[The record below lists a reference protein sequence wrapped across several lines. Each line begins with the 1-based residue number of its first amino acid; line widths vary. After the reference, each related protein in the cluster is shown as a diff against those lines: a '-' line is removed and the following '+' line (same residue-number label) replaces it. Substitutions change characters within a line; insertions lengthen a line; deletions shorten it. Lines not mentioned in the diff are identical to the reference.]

1 MRREY
6 DEKLES
12 FYSSFPNMRPIK
24 TEKAAKSLAHRTNM
38 VRAAEPEKPVILL
51 PGAPQKPGKP
61 FDLYFQQ
68 LETTPDAGT
77 ERGVLLERARQDW
90 RDMKVKKK
98 AKWIR
103 KAMKEFRE
111 YEEKVVEFKAKHPE
125 FNPPSVKSFLT
136 QEEQKI
142 LDKYMGRPEK
152 PPSSAYSLFSKE
164 MLNTEFIKQFPSKER
179 MSHISEA
186 WKKVTESDKEVYQ
199 TQVNEAMARYKTEYT
214 EWYEAL
220 TSEEQRVEK
229 ERTTTKTTKK
239 PPLTPILT
247 PSSVLPATPT
257 AYLPQQQQ
265 FTISSPMAQQQLQMP
280 AITVPYPNITGSQAG
295 QPMFVKVEVVGAPG
309 GHTAVTQCQ
318 LMPHQMQMTYSMAQP
333 PFTLG
338 PIMAAAPQVA
348 AAPPPPLVP
357 PPQPPKVEEPG
368 RLEALRAE
376 ILRREPVEPARSHK
390 QLFLS
395 DYVKKAR
402 KKDKKSNDAKLS
414 FDGKEIWR
422 VTEKKDK
429 KKWLKMLEPQRQ
441 RYIEAYT
448 VFVRG
453 LNKEELE
460 LYTEMKA
467 RRDAE
472 DEAKRATES
481 SDEEESET
489 SEDETEDDTD
499 SESGTDSDV

>member
-1 MRREY
+1 M
-6 DEKLES
+6 
-12 FYSSFPNMRPIK
+12 
-24 TEKAAKSLAHRTNM
+24 
-38 VRAAEPEKPVILL
+38 PEKPL
-51 PGAPQKPGKP
+51 
-61 FDLYFQQ
+61 
-68 LETTPDAGT
+68 
-77 ERGVLLERARQDW
+77 
-90 RDMKVKKK
+90 
-98 AKWIR
+98 
-103 KAMKEFRE
+103 
-111 YEEKVVEFKAKHPE
+111 
-125 FNPPSVKSFLT
+125 
-136 QEEQKI
+136 
-142 LDKYMGRPEK
+142 
-152 PPSSAYSLFSKE
+152 SSAYSLFSKE

-318 LMPHQMQMTYSMAQP
+318 QMPHSMAQP

-395 DYVKKAR
+395 DYVKKA
-402 KKDKKSNDAKLS
+402 
-414 FDGKEIWR
+414 
-422 VTEKKDK
+422 
-429 KKWLKMLEPQRQ
+429 
-441 RYIEAYT
+441 
-448 VFVRG
+448 
-453 LNKEELE
+453 
-460 LYTEMKA
+460 
-467 RRDAE
+467 
-472 DEAKRATES
+472 
-481 SDEEESET
+481 
-489 SEDETEDDTD
+489 
-499 SESGTDSDV
+499 